1 MDKWARQKK
10 RLFISLVVLASL
22 TIAGASTVYAHGEAG
37 DEPFLKNMTTAFYD
51 VSVSPTEI
59 EVGQPVT
66 VTGTVK
72 ILETWPHTLEDPEL
86 AAIVPVVPGP
96 VFVMKDRTINDQPA
110 VGSFFA
116 EKGGIYQFNM
126 TLLGKEPGKWHVHPG
141 IAVSGTGTLVGPG
154 EWVTVKP
161 SAKPFEF
168 PVTLLNGQTIELNT
182 YGGQF
187 VWWWSFVGF
196 LLGMAWMVYW
206 TFTKR
211 TVTNLAVTM
220 QLPVNDD
227 APDIGLITPRDH
239 MWMNVIAGL
248 AVLLLV
254 IGWTYAATSYPVR
267 WPQQTD
273 WITPRFISSGDP
285 MAETRT
291 NGATYDEAIDTLTM
305 KLQVKNTTDNAIT
318 LNRIVIGMAT
328 FVPGG
333 EAEQAKAGPRDFVGP
348 LKVEPA
354 EAIAPGETK
363 DLTVTITSNIFSTAR
378 LIPLNDPQQFVAAL
392 LRFENTQGGQQLVTV
407 RSGVVPTQFRG
418 QFLP

>member
-1 MDKWARQKK
+1 MDKRIVTIVIA
-10 RLFISLVVLASL
+10 LVLSLMLN
-22 TIAGASTVYAHGEAG
+22 AGTVFAHGEAG

-51 VSVSPTEI
+51 VSISPSEVEI
-59 EVGQPVT
+59 GQPVT
-66 VTGTVK
+66 VTGKVK
-72 ILETWPHTLEDPEL
+72 ILETWPHTLEAPEL

-96 VFVMKDRTINDQPA
+96 VFAMKDRTINNQAA

-116 EKGGIYQFNM
+116 EKGGIYEFKM

-141 IAVSGTGTLVGPG
+141 IAISGTGTLVGPG
-154 EWVTVKP
+154 EWVTVKN
-161 SAKPFEF
+161 AGKFEF
-168 PVTLLNGQTIELNT
+168 PVTLLNGQTVELGT

-239 MWMNVIAGL
+239 MWMNIIAGL
-248 AVLLLV
+248 TIALLIV
-254 IGWTYAATSYPVR
+254 GWTYSATSYPVR

-273 WITPRFISSGDP
+273 WITPRHISSGP
-285 MAETRT
+285 TMAEVHTS
-291 NGATYDEAIDTLTM
+291 GATYDDATDTLVM
-305 KLQVKNTTDNAIT
+305 KMQVKNVADSAIDV
-318 LNRIVIGMAT
+318 NRVMIGLAS
-328 FVPGG
+328 FVEGG
-333 EAEQAKAGPRDFVGP
+333 EAEQTKAGPREFVGP
-348 LKVEPA
+348 LKVEP
-354 EAIAPGETK
+354 EGAIAPGETK
-363 DLTVTITSNIFSTAR
+363 DLTLTISSPIFSTAR
-378 LIPLNDPQQFVAAL
+378 LIPLNDPQQFVATVL
-392 LRFENTQGGQQLVTV
+392 DFKNTQGAQQLVTV

>member
-1 MDKWARQKK
+1 MDRKLLTILMTLA
-10 RLFISLVVLASL
+10 LVV
-22 TIAGASTVYAHGEAG
+22 TVSVSKVFAHGEAG

-72 ILETWPHTLEDPEL
+72 ILETWPHTLEAPEL

-96 VFVMKDRTINDQPA
+96 VFVMKDRTINDQA
-110 VGSFFA
+110 SVGSFFA
-116 EKGGIYQFNM
+116 EKGGIYQFKM

-141 IAVSGTGTLVGPG
+141 IAISGTGTLVGPG
-154 EWVTVKP
+154 EWVNVKA
-161 SAKPFEF
+161 SATKFEF
-168 PVTLLNGQTIELNT
+168 PVTLLNGQTVELNT

-187 VWWWSFVGF
+187 VWWWSFAGF

-227 APDIGLITPRDH
+227 GPDIGLITPRDH

-248 AVLLLV
+248 TIALLIV
-254 IGWTYAATSYPVR
+254 GWTYSATQYPVR

-273 WITPRFISSGDP
+273 WITPRHISSGEK
-285 MAETRT
+285 MAEVHAG
-291 NGATYDEAIDTLTM
+291 GATYDDATDTLVM
-305 KLQVKNTTDNAIT
+305 KLQVKNTADSALDSEPRCDRDGDIRAEAGKR
-318 LNRIVIGMAT
+318 NRRKLDRAS
-328 FVPGG
+328 
-333 EAEQAKAGPRDFVGP
+333 FVGP
-348 LKVEPA
+348 LEVEPKGP
-354 EAIAPGETK
+354 IAPGETK
-363 DLTVTITSNIFSTAR
+363 DLTLTISSKIFSTAR

-392 LRFENTQGGQQLVTV
+392 LRFENAQGGQQLVTV

>member
-1 MDKWARQKK
+1 MDR
-10 RLFISLVVLASL
+10 RLL
-22 TIAGASTVYAHGEAG
+22 TIVMAVALTAIICVPKVFAHGEAG

-66 VTGTVK
+66 VIVTVK
-72 ILETWPHTLEDPEL
+72 ILETWPHTLDAPEL

-96 VFVMKDRTINDQPA
+96 VFVMKDRTINEQPA

-116 EKGGIYQFNM
+116 EKGGIYQFKM

-141 IAVSGTGTLVGPG
+141 IAISGTGTLVGPG

-168 PVTLLNGQTIELNT
+168 FVTLLDGKTIELNT
-182 YGGQF
+182 YQGPF
-187 VWWWSFVGF
+187 VWWWSFTGF

-239 MWMNVIAGL
+239 FWMNVIAGL
-248 AVLLLV
+248 TILLLV
-254 IGWTYAATSYPVR
+254 VGWTYSATQYPVR

-273 WITPRFISSGDP
+273 WITPRFISSGDS
-285 MAETRT
+285 MAEART
-291 NGATYDEAIDTLTM
+291 NGATYDDATDTLTM
-305 KLQVKNTTDNAIT
+305 KVQVKNVTDSAIA
-318 LNRIVIGMAT
+318 LNRVVIGMAT

-348 LKVEPA
+348 LKVEP
-354 EAIAPGETK
+354 EAPIAPGETK
-363 DLTVTITSNIFSTAR
+363 DLTVTITSKIFSTAR